1 MYYQIFADHSVIP
14 SKVFFDAGEP
24 SIGRIRG
31 DSVAPPHN
39 LASLKRRISRVEEI
53 PAIANADFFAGDD
66 PLREG
71 YISILGTD
79 GPGLSEDEPMSIIQT
94 PIVQVESPIPEGR
107 YGIKSRA
114 GDFLWNTDGKNP
126 IEVIRFYCGSIHVQA
141 KDVNDL
147 QVWSILQLFK
157 YSMDNSLFRS
167 GTSRMILM
175 VTSS

>member
-1 MYYQIFADHSVIP
+1 MYYQIFADYSVVP
-14 SKVFFDAGEP
+14 SKVHAGEP

-39 LASLKRRISRVEEI
+39 LASLKRRISRVEET
-53 PAIANADFFAGDD
+53 PAIVNANFFAGDD

-79 GPGLSEDEPMSIIQT
+79 GPGLSENEPMSILQT
-94 PIVQVESPIPEGR
+94 PVVQVESPIPEGR

-114 GDFLWNTDGKNP
+114 GDFLWNSARKNP
-126 IEVIRFYCGSIHVQA
+126 IEVIRFYCGSMQA
-141 KDVNDL
+141 KDINDF
-147 QVWSILQLFK
+147 QVRGILQLFK
-157 YSMDNSLFRS
+157 CSMDNSLFRS

>member
-1 MYYQIFADHSVIP
+1 MYYQIFAQYSVIP
-14 SKVFFDAGEP
+14 SKVPAGEP

-39 LASLKRRISRVEEI
+39 LASLKRRISRVEET
-53 PAIANADFFAGDD
+53 PAIVNADFFAGDD

-79 GPGLSEDEPMSIIQT
+79 GPGLSEDEPMSILQT
-94 PIVQVESPIPEGR
+94 PVVQVESPIPEGR

-114 GDFLWNTDGKNP
+114 VGFLWNSAGKNP
-126 IEVIRFYCGSIHVQA
+126 IEVIRFFNGYMQA
-141 KDVNDL
+141 KDMNDF
-147 QVWSILQLFK
+147 QVRGILQLFK
-157 YSMDNSLFRS
+157 CSMDNSLFRS
-167 GTSRMILM
+167 GTSRMILT